1 MVDIV
6 PRAVRHI
13 VAEAVAALP
22 RSTPMMAVEYSK
34 RDGTTFWANAAG
46 RAIRVGGRPARLVL
60 VTDITEHRRTAEVLL
75 RTEDQVRQA
84 QKMEAL
90 GRLAGGVAH
99 DFNNLLSVIL
109 GYSDMLLKDV
119 GAESPMRDDLDE
131 VRKAAQRGADLR
143 RQLLL
148 FSRHRAV
155 EPTVLDPNELLRDME
170 GMLRRVL
177 GASVALD
184 VITTRPVGRVR
195 ADRGYIEQVVMN
207 LVINARDAMP
217 SGGKLTL
224 ETSDVVLGEE
234 YAREH
239 HGVVPGRY
247 VLLAVT
253 DTGVGMDK
261 ETLAHVFEPFFTT
274 KERGKGTGLGLATV
288 FGIAQQSGGASAST
302 ASPGSGRP

>member
-1 MVDIV
+1 MDAERLHDFLEALALPAYVYCAETFEILAINVLATETFAFPREAFLRATVVDIV

-131 VRKAAQRGADLR
+131 VRKAAQRGADLC

-148 FSRHRAV
+148 FSRHR
-155 EPTVLDPNELLRDME
+155 RWS
-170 GMLRRVL
+170 RRSSTRTSSSATWRACCA
-177 GASVALD
+177 ASSGH
-184 VITTRPVGRVR
+184 RSRSMSSRR
-195 ADRGYIEQVVMN
+195 AR
-207 LVINARDAMP
+207 
-217 SGGKLTL
+217 SGG
-224 ETSDVVLGEE
+224 
-234 YAREH
+234 
-239 HGVVPGRY
+239 
-247 VLLAVT
+247 
-253 DTGVGMDK
+253 
-261 ETLAHVFEPFFTT
+261 
-274 KERGKGTGLGLATV
+274 
-288 FGIAQQSGGASAST
+288 
-302 ASPGSGRP
+302 